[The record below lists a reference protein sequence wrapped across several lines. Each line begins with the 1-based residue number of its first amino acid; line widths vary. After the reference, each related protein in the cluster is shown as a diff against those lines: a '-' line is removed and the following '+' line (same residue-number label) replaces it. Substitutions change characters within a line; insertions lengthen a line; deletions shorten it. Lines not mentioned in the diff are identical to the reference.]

1 MNRVATGALRL
12 LRENWLFLLIIGAL
26 AIAFLALRTP
36 ASDVASLEEVDA
48 LLSGGQPTMVEF
60 YSNT

>member
-1 MNRVATGALRL
+1 VDGLTKRLVRL
-12 LRENWLFLLIIGAL
+12 LRENWLLVLIVGAV

-36 ASDVASLEEVDA
+36 GSDVASLAELDTI
-48 LLSGGQPTMVEF
+48 LQDGQPTMVEF